1 MLKFLN
7 LGEFRNLKFD
17 PELKT
22 KNNTDLIVNGI
33 AILRFY
39 EIDTVDNI
47 NNEHKHQNIETG
59 QLKSIKR
66 QHTSQDGKN

>member
-1 MLKFLN
+1 MFSKF
-7 LGEFRNLKFD
+7 EIRPRNK
-17 PELKT
+17 KST
-22 KNNTDLIVNGI
+22 TDLIVKMECDFTFKNTRLMI
-33 AILRFY
+33 D
-39 EIDTVDNI
+39 DTVDNI